1 MLVSSQTMSKSDLRK
16 KQRLLLKE
24 YTQDTEKCTILSL
37 RASEVLFSS
46 LLYQNSSVVFIFI
59 SMDTEISTERII
71 KRALLDGKEVVI
83 PKVNG
88 SELDFYY
95 LQQDKTLEEQLET
108 GAFGIL
114 EPKEDLEKL
123 SFETF
128 PLHSLFILPG
138 LAFTYDGKRL
148 GQGKGYYDRFL
159 EKVFNQ
165 NDNYRLPEAIIGF
178 CYFCQI
184 CETLPM
190 EDQDFFV
197 SHVLTE
203 HGLYSC

>member
-1 MLVSSQTMSKSDLRK
+1 MLDSSQIKKDLRK
-16 KQRLLLKE
+16 SQRLLLKE
-24 YTQDTEKCTILSL
+24 YTIDKDKCTNLSS

-46 LLYQNSSVVFIFI
+46 RLYQNSSVVFIFI
-59 SMDTEISTERII
+59 SMDIEISTDKII
-71 KRALLDGKEVVI
+71 KRALLDGKRVVV

-88 SELDFYY
+88 NELDFYY
-95 LQQDKTLEEQLET
+95 LQHDVSFDEQLET

-123 SFETF
+123 SFEAF

-184 CETLPM
+184 CDNLPM
-190 EDQDFFV
+190 EEQDFFV